1 MPAGLIDRRRAG
13 LVGAAALGGAI
24 GLITVRSPLL
34 AAALLFAVVLSVV
47 IVTRPDLLLLV
58 MVAAFPWE
66 HKLNFPSETLSLIKG
81 IGAVVMLS
89 YLAQLGGNRRTLIR
103 LSPMLG
109 VVALLGLWI
118 GLSLLVAPIT
128 SVSISKLLR
137 YVLFF
142 LFFFLVVQLV
152 QDRAGIRRAL
162 RWFTLSVAAS
172 GVYALWLFLVVHTDY
187 RASGPVE
194 DPNDF
199 AYLLGCTLPL
209 AAYLIAHDRR
219 LRALWIGCFVL
230 IAATM
235 LATFSRGALVGI
247 GALLAW
253 AVLTRRVPLWVLAA
267 GVTTAVLVAALAF
280 TVWRPLLDTAFEQK
294 AHIAQNNT
302 ASREALWTAALKL
315 TAREPLTG
323 VGPGRYPEEALPL
336 LQNNQIFLAAPVTH
350 NSYLEILS
358 EDGIPALLLFIAY
371 LAGAWTLLRRV
382 QRRAARHDDTD
393 ERRLATA
400 LQASFVIAIVSA
412 TFLSEQLTS
421 PFWLLGGLAV
431 VLARPAAAFVPGP
444 AAAEEPT
451 HRPGRDARAR
461 RPRIRL
467 SGA

>member
-1 MPAGLIDRRRAG
+1 MPTGLIQRRPAGLLGAG
-13 LVGAAALGGAI
+13 ALGGAI
-24 GLITVRSPLL
+24 GLITVKSPLL
-34 AAALLFAVVLSVV
+34 AAGVLFAAVLFVV

-66 HKLNFPSETLSLIKG
+66 HKLNFPSEQLSLLKG

-89 YLAQLGGNRRTLIR
+89 YLARLWGNRSKPIR

-142 LFFFLVVQLV
+142 IFFFLVVQLV
-152 QDRAGIRRAL
+152 EDRAGIRRAL

-209 AAYLIAHDRR
+209 VGYLIAAERR
-219 LRALWIGCFVL
+219 LRPLWIGCFIL

-247 GALLAW
+247 GVLIAW
-253 AVLTRRVPLWVLAA
+253 GVITRRVPLWVLGA
-267 GVTTAVLVAALAF
+267 GVTAAILVAALAF

-294 AHIAQNNT
+294 ARIAQNNT
-302 ASREALWTAALKL
+302 DSRKSLWVAALKL
-315 TAREPLTG
+315 TEREPLTG
-323 VGPGRYPEEALPL
+323 VGPGRFPEEALPL

-358 EDGIPALLLFIAY
+358 EDGIPALLLFVVY
-371 LAGAWTLLRRV
+371 LAGSWTLLRRV
-382 QRRAARHDDTD
+382 QRRAARHEDTD
-393 ERRLATA
+393 EQRLATA
-400 LQASFVIAIVSA
+400 LQAAFIIAIVSA

-421 PFWLLGGLAV
+421 PFWLLGGLTV
-431 VLARPAAAFVPGP
+431 VLAQPVMARIPRSADSDQPASRRLAP
-444 AAAEEPT
+444 
-451 HRPGRDARAR
+451 RALR
-461 RPRIRL
+461 LRARL

>member
-1 MPAGLIDRRRAG
+1 MPTGLTQRRPAGLLGAG
-13 LVGAAALGGAI
+13 ALGGAI
-24 GLITVRSPLL
+24 GLITVKSPLL
-34 AAALLFAVVLSVV
+34 AAGVLFAAVLFVVV
-47 IVTRPDLLLLV
+47 VTRPDLLLLV

-66 HKLNFPSETLSLIKG
+66 HKLNFPSEQLSLLKG

-89 YLAQLGGNRRTLIR
+89 YLARLWGNRSKPIR

-142 LFFFLVVQLV
+142 IFFFLVVQLV
-152 QDRAGIRRAL
+152 EDRAGIRRAL

-209 AAYLIAHDRR
+209 VGY
-219 LRALWIGCFVL
+219 L

-247 GALLAW
+247 GVLIAW
-253 AVLTRRVPLWVLAA
+253 GVITRRVPLWVLGA
-267 GVTTAVLVAALAF
+267 GVTAAILVAALAF

-294 AHIAQNNT
+294 ARIAQNNT
-302 ASREALWTAALKL
+302 DSRKSLWVAALKL
-315 TAREPLTG
+315 TEREPLTG
-323 VGPGRYPEEALPL
+323 VGPGRFPEEALPL

-358 EDGIPALLLFIAY
+358 EDGIPALLLFVVY
-371 LAGAWTLLRRV
+371 LAGSWTLLRRV
-382 QRRAARHDDTD
+382 QRRAMRHEDTD
-393 ERRLATA
+393 EQRLATA
-400 LQASFVIAIVSA
+400 LQAAFIIAIVSA

-421 PFWLLGGLAV
+421 PFWLLGGLTV
-431 VLARPAAAFVPGP
+431 VLAQPVMARIPTPAAVDQP
-444 AAAEEPT
+444 AQRHLAP
-451 HRPGRDARAR
+451 RAL
-461 RPRIRL
+461 RPRTRL